1 MAGTSPD
8 MPASISFA
16 RFSLPT
22 GQAAWIPDDIELRL
36 PEKSALDA
44 ADLHYLIYLPWH
56 DEYLEWVDAAYRD
69 FFKVVLPYLHAR
81 STDVHVAAC
90 LPFIKEL
97 SQAEPEPVD
106 QRVVQIA
113 FMLHDSG
120 WSRMSELEIAESLG
134 VTGLSLSGHA
144 LQPKA
149 RHAVL
154 GRQLAQQILADYP
167 FQPSLT
173 SEQKNQI
180 YQAILFHDR
189 PQELA
194 AAGSMPASLKVVC
207 NTDHLW
213 SFTHLNFWQ
222 DTLRKG
228 VPPPAYLENLGN
240 DLYGYFVSA
249 PGRQK
254 ARLLLAE
261 RALEV
266 EAWKSWVEKSGRDI
280 Y

>member
-1 MAGTSPD
+1 
-8 MPASISFA
+8 MPASISFIP
-16 RFSLPT
+16 FNLPT
-22 GQAAWIPDDIELRL
+22 GQAAWIPDDIELCI
-36 PEKSALDA
+36 PEKTLLDA
-44 ADLHYLIYLPWH
+44 SNLHYLIYIPWQ
-56 DEYLEWVDAAYRD
+56 DYYLQLVDPAYRD
-69 FFKVVLPYLHAR
+69 FFQVVLPYLDAR
-81 STDVHVAAC
+81 STDVHVATC

-194 AAGSMPASLKVVC
+194 AAGGLPASLKVVC
-207 NTDHLW
+207 NADHLW
-213 SFTHLNFWQ
+213 SFTHPNFWQ

-228 VPPPAYLENLGN
+228 VPPPLYLENLGK
-240 DLYGYFVSA
+240 DLDGYFVSE

-261 RALEV
+261 RSLEV
-266 EAWKSWVEKSGRDI
+266 EAWKSWVHQTAGKP
-280 Y
+280 